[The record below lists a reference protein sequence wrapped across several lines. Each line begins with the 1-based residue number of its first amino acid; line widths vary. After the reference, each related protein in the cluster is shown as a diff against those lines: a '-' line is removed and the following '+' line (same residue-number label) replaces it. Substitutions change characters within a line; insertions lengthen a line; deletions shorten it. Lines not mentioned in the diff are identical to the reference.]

1 MAPLWNERVPGVSFH
16 GPAPRIPPDVG
27 AVIGYVDD
35 DGNAESAG
43 YHTDLGGFFY
53 GVVDVG
59 QSDDPGVTL
68 SHEGVEMAINPRL
81 SRKRQGPDGRG
92 YYVEPNDPVQGFS
105 YTIKVTL
112 LGETRQVPVS
122 DFTSPAFWGLP
133 NPLGVSRLSYLDR
146 AQKPFTAEEGGYL
159 LAESPDGA
167 IAMRAAGE
175 VRINRSSFS
184 RTRRIITKRFARG
197 I

>member
-1 MAPLWNERVPGVSFH
+1 M
-16 GPAPRIPPDVG
+16 
-27 AVIGYVDD
+27 
-35 DGNAESAG
+35 
-43 YHTDLGGFFY
+43 T
-53 GVVDVG
+53 
-59 QSDDPGVTL
+59 QGVTL
-68 SHEGVEMAINPRL
+68 SHEGIEMAINPRL

-92 YYVEPNDPVQGFS
+92 YYVEPTDPVQELK
-105 YTIKVTL
+105 YNIKVTL

-122 DFTSPAFWGLP
+122 DFTAPAFWGLP

-146 AQKPFTAEEGGYL
+146 AQKAFTAEEGGYL

-167 IAMRAAGE
+167 IAMRAVGE
-175 VRINRSSFS
+175 IRINRSSFS